1 MLSRKGH
8 ERMTQDEESLALA
21 LRGGLRG
28 RFQNSFN
35 QLDNALEVL
44 EDYIQQRLNPAE
56 EAELRP
62 LFRQAAGQL
71 AYLRR
76 LSDHAAD
83 AAAAPLLQS
92 LRAPRPLELIGHLR
106 ETAALFNELTAGNAR
121 PVHVE
126 VETAPGLDL
135 LPTMGEPA
143 LLDSLLANLFTNSIQ
158 AVPEGKVDITLS
170 CAPGSFTYRDNGP
183 GLSPDARRLLLEG
196 TWSEELLARGGLG
209 LPLIRAYCDA
219 MGWQISCAEDP
230 AALVFALPPCR
241 DTAPLAALSSPV
253 QDEARRRRQLFMR
266 ELQGLEPDGG
276 ER

>member
-8 ERMTQDEESLALA
+8 KRMTQDEESLALA

-28 RFQNSFN
+28 RFQSSFN

-92 LRAPRPLELIGHLR
+92 IRAPHPLELISHLQ
-106 ETAALFNELTAGNAR
+106 ETADLFNELTAGSAR
-121 PVHVE
+121 PIHVQLK
-126 VETAPGLDL
+126 TASGLDL

-158 AVPEGKVDITLS
+158 AVPQGEVQIALS
-170 CAPGSFTYRDNGP
+170 CAPGCFTYRDNGP
-183 GLSPDARRLLLEG
+183 GLSDDARCLLLEG

-219 MGWQISCAEDP
+219 MGWQIRCTEDP
-230 AALVFALPPCR
+230 AALVFTLPPCR
-241 DTAPLAALSSPV
+241 SDDPLAALSSPV
-253 QDEARRRRQLFMR
+253 QDASRRRRQLFLR
-266 ELQGLEPDGG
+266 ELQGILPDASEP
-276 ER
+276 